1 MRESKK
7 TVSKNPKELAH
18 ALKLDESIVVEWE
31 LRRSLTER
39 IIDVVKR
46 EHMKVTDIAKRA
58 ETSRARV
65 TRILKGDTS
74 GISLDVLAR
83 ILGALGQKAKITY
96 SKTA

>member
-18 ALKLDESIVVEWE
+18 SLKLDESIVVEWE

-39 IIDVVKR
+39 IIEVVKR